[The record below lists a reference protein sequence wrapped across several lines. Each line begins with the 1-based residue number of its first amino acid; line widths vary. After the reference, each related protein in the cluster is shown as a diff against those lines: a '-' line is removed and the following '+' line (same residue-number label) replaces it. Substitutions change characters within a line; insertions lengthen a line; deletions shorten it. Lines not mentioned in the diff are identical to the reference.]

1 MNSNSSTLQMVLVVL
16 IVAVGCV
23 LGYTCTSLAANVQ
36 KDVAARMQLQ
46 RTVITQHTDDQ
57 LTFINEQ
64 ERTIESL
71 DKSVN
76 RLNDSV
82 DRLLA
87 TEKHMDS
94 SGLRLHMQNA

>member
-1 MNSNSSTLQMVLVVL
+1 MVLVVL

-23 LGYTCTSLAANVQ
+23 LSYTCTSLAENVQ

-46 RTVITQHTDDQ
+46 RTVITQYTDDQ

-87 TEKHMDS
+87 TEKRMDS
-94 SGLRLHMQNA
+94 SGIRLHMQNA